1 MLDISRKIDINVRVC
16 VCVYACN
23 TKERIEEE
31 EVMFDEKKVYRSYD
45 CKSWPVVSIY
55 LVADSERISTG

>member
-1 MLDISRKIDINVRVC
+1 MYVCLC

-23 TKERIEEE
+23 TKERIEEEE

-45 CKSWPVVSIY
+45 CKSWSDVSIY